1 MDPQQI
7 PVSRAA
13 VAVVAAGQAGSR
25 AADELQ
31 RAGVS
36 DVVVLERTVLS
47 ALFDEATDTWV
58 LETSEGRWP
67 SRVIVAADEQNFVPW
82 IPGSLRVNDFR
93 GPTCHSTT
101 WDPVVDPTGKR
112 IGVIGGDAAGGQL
125 IAELTARGAA
135 VQAFGYPPRRI
146 VPALTRRRDRRERH
160 GAEVVPS
167 PVDALTSTGIRTG
180 DGAQHDVDVVVFA
193 TGFSVPDGSPLTR
206 LWRNG
211 MEPYAGVA
219 VHGCPNYFWLTGPDH
234 DAQIRHIVE
243 CLQLMNRVNATR
255 IEVRRSSQQVF
266 NERVHS
272 RPPRPHPVAHAYDVS
287 SHADRAEQAYEG
299 AATLTINDI
308 HRRVHV
314 RLTGNI
320 DPLDGKYHWQ
330 GTILDPLPSEVLRRT
345 RQATLDAGARRATAR
360 ITEQTAQGLHSI
372 AGVGTPPFALVA
384 PASALS
390 VPAGDG

>member
-1 MDPQQI
+1 M
-7 PVSRAA
+7 
-13 VAVVAAGQAGSR
+13 
-25 AADELQ
+25 
-31 RAGVS
+31 
-36 DVVVLERTVLS
+36 
-47 ALFDEATDTWV
+47 
-58 LETSEGRWP
+58 LETSEGRCP

-82 IPGSLRVNDFR
+82 IPDSLRDNDFR

-101 WDPVVDPTGKR
+101 WDPAVDPTGKR
-112 IGVIGGDAAGGQL
+112 IAVVGGDAAGGRL
-125 IAELTARGAA
+125 IAELTARAAA
-135 VQAFGYPPRRI
+135 VQVFGYPPRRI
-146 VPALTRRRDRRERH
+146 VPVLTRRRARRR
-160 GAEVVPS
+160 AARALNLVTS
-167 PVDALTSTGIRTG
+167 PIDSLTSTGIRTG
-180 DGAQHDVDVVVFA
+180 DGADHDVDIIVFA
-193 TGFSVPDGSPLTR
+193 TGFSVPDGSPLR
-206 LWRNG
+206 AAWRDG

-243 CLQLMNRVNATR
+243 CLQLMDRMHATR

-287 SHADRAEQAYEG
+287 SHADRAEHAYEG

-330 GTILDPLPSEVLRRT
+330 GTVLDPLPSEVLRRT
-345 RQATLDAGARRATAR
+345 RQVTLDAGARSATAR
-360 ITEQTAQGLHSI
+360 ITEQTAQGSHSI
-372 AGVGTPPFALVA
+372 AGVGAPPFALVR
-384 PASALS
+384 PDASALS
-390 VPAGDG
+390 VPAGDGYPASRPDNGLPVQRRG